1 MYIYVCKIWR
11 NHMSVI
17 TSLSIREE
25 NRNQY
30 SAMRNWLKQKNMSM
44 GDYLISKWNDEF
56 QGKVHQ
62 VLTK

>member
-1 MYIYVCKIWR
+1 
-11 NHMSVI
+11 MSVI

>member
-44 GDYLISKWNDEF
+44 CDYIISKWNDEF
-56 QGKVHQ
+56 HGKVQQ

>member
-1 MYIYVCKIWR
+1 
-11 NHMSVI
+11 MSVI

-30 SAMRNWLKQKNMSM
+30 SVMRNWLKQKNMSM
-44 GDYLISKWNDEF
+44 GDYIISKWNDEF